1 MLFIFHVFA
10 LFCILNLKI
19 SQNRFFLYHGNLTD
33 PNPHR
38 SIVQNCLN
46 DCWRATVQ
54 LLHLCSGRAR
64 QFKCRQFWTF
74 CLGPCHR
81 RRWDP
86 VFLCRVSR
94 DLSCPTESFGSCNE
108 LGQDG
113 RRGPGWILHSGGG
126 AGSFEGPA
134 KGIFSSAKQAGEES
148 HECSFGRTGH
158 RYSWDFACGVRAA
171 LYPSGQP
178 RSWKHDEFIQH
189 AAKGAALQAKF
200 SCCASS
206 SIPAGGIHVSSSR
219 RPSTKS

>member
-1 MLFIFHVFA
+1 MLFIFHVFV

-19 SQNRFFLYHGNLTD
+19 SQNIFFLYHGNLTY

-46 DCWRATVQ
+46 DCWHFA
-54 LLHLCSGRAR
+54 LA
-64 QFKCRQFWTF
+64 KTF
-74 CLGPCHR
+74 RPCHR

-126 AGSFEGPA
+126 AGSCEGPA

-189 AAKGAALQAKF
+189 AAKGAALQAKIAVPPR
-200 SCCASS
+200 ASL
-206 SIPAGGIHVSSSR
+206 PAASKFLQAEALHQKLRFVEVFR
-219 RPSTKS
+219 CKTRA